1 MASPCV
7 SKATPTQ
14 ARTSQ
19 FTRLKAHHALNV
31 LCAYA
36 QTNPQSNQSTKE
48 IIMRHTSIKEIN
60 LAKLRI
66 LRDEFAERAKN
77 NERKAKAIRN
87 AEEAEMTWEMVKLG
101 IKPLRQGRLFK

>member
-1 MASPCV
+1 
-7 SKATPTQ
+7 
-14 ARTSQ
+14 
-19 FTRLKAHHALNV
+19 
-31 LCAYA
+31 
-36 QTNPQSNQSTKE
+36 
-48 IIMRHTSIKEIN
+48 MRHTSIKEIN

>member
-1 MASPCV
+1 
-7 SKATPTQ
+7 
-14 ARTSQ
+14 
-19 FTRLKAHHALNV
+19 
-31 LCAYA
+31 
-36 QTNPQSNQSTKE
+36 
-48 IIMRHTSIKEIN
+48 MRNSIKEIN

-87 AEEAEMTWEMVKLG
+87 AEQDEMTWEMVKLG